1 MKQEVFI
8 VKIDEKLAGVSIY
21 ETKYKSYYFRLS
33 CVHPDHRPGLIGY
46 MLASTQPES
55 GKNYL
60 TWIDDNNLEAI
71 KLNTFLGY
79 KEDGTKNYIFVKT
92 LLLKKSRI
100 NEIRYFLLKIACA
113 ICH

>member
-1 MKQEVFI
+1 MINDTFDHLSDYIPNENELKKLILKQEVFI

-71 KLNTFLGY
+71 RLNTFLGY
-79 KEDGTKNYIFVKT
+79 KLDGIKNYIFIK
-92 LLLKKSRI
+92 
-100 NEIRYFLLKIACA
+100 N
-113 ICH
+113 